1 VPDIATDRIDD
12 IAVLM
17 LNRPGRG
24 NSVTP
29 EVVAELG
36 DAVLRASQDASV
48 RGIVITGTG
57 RVFCAG
63 ADVQEMHAVYLDS
76 GIDGL
81 CDYLADTWMPAV
93 QKTVRKLWSC
103 DKPTVA
109 AINGAATAGGL
120 DFALTCDAR
129 VAAPSARFAES
140 YVNLGMV
147 PVAGGAFLL
156 PYTVGAPAAMKMLA
170 SGKLIDA
177 PAALAIGLIESIEQ
191 PESLVERAA
200 DVARNL
206 ATGPHQTFAALK
218 RIARQEAARQLET
231 TLVDSLAAN
240 ISLNA
245 TSEVRAGIIA
255 VMEKYVA

>member
-1 VPDIATDRIDD
+1 MPDIVIERLDD
-12 IAVLM
+12 VAVVR
-17 LNRPGRG
+17 LNRPDRG

-29 EVVAELG
+29 DVVTQLG
-36 DAVLRASQDASV
+36 DAVLSASQDDTV
-48 RGIVITGTG
+48 RGVVITGTG

-63 ADVQEMHAVYLDS
+63 ADVQEMHAVYLES

-177 PAALAIGLIESIEQ
+177 AAALEIGLIESIEE
-191 PESLVERAA
+191 PEALVERAA
-200 DVARNL
+200 GLARNL

-218 RIARQEAARQLET
+218 RVARREATQQLET
-231 TLVDSLAAN
+231 TLVESLAAN
-240 ISLNA
+240 ISLNG

-255 VMEKYVA
+255 VMEKYVS